1 MDGER
6 ERHVNSGLGDMEIRQ
21 LKLAT
26 RKLLDSFGSLE
37 KAAAHCRVKP
47 SNLSQYQSFEHTAFM
62 PVDVALALEKI
73 AGEPVVT
80 RELARIHGSEA
91 CGEADRDV
99 LDEALDV
106 PVAVGELLAYV
117 REAKAP
123 HSPAGRRMSENEKRL
138 YFELR
143 ARVSEELRQLDE
155 AVEQDGVL
163 RLSRAAS
170 DVA

>member
-1 MDGER
+1 MNAR
-6 ERHVNSGLGDMEIRQ
+6 PGDMEIRL

-26 RKLLDSFGSLE
+26 RKLLDGFGSLE

-62 PVDVALALEKI
+62 PVDVALALEAVI
-73 AGEPVVT
+73 GEPILT
-80 RELARIHGSEA
+80 RELARLHGLEN
-91 CGEADRDV
+91 CEADSGDV

-117 REAKAP
+117 REAKSP
-123 HSPAGRRMSENEKRL
+123 DSPAGRKMSENEKRR

-143 ARVSEELRQLDE
+143 RRVSDELQELDR
-155 AVEQDGVL
+155 AVEKDGVL
-163 RLSRAAS
+163 RLPSEKS
-170 DVA
+170 EVA